1 MAGNAGKAAKA
12 ALKSP
17 VKGALFD
24 ARWVRPGMTGV
35 GQYAL
40 NILRSPAIPRDRCG
54 VILARDCPFPEAFDG
69 YRIFRPG
76 VDIMSHPATE
86 AYEQFIIP
94 WLCLR
99 HGYGSFLS
107 FEGRVPAFHPGVR
120 TYSVIYDLTY
130 AQAKGSHPMKY
141 AVFMGMHA
149 GLSRRFATGI
159 VTISE
164 TVRRDI
170 VRVLGMPE
178 AKVHVAYPAGSRLR
192 DHVPVPVAGLEK
204 PFFLSVGITN
214 PRKNL
219 AAILKGFAEARIH
232 PGLESGLAVTGNA
245 GLAVTGNAGLIAA
258 QGRDIPLDGVRNLGF
273 VEAGELRWLY
283 ENASA
288 LVYASRHEGF
298 GIPLVDAAEFG
309 CPVLCSDIP
318 VFREV
323 MGGSARYFDPD
334 APASIASAM
343 RSALAGSRP
352 RGTERADAS
361 GAAELPNAS
370 RVDALGGKF
379 SWDASARGLAA
390 WMGIA

>member
-1 MAGNAGKAAKA
+1 VTKVAKG
-12 ALKSP
+12 S

-35 GQYAL
+35 GQYAF

-54 VILARDCPFPEAFDG
+54 VILAEDCPFPEAFDG
-69 YRIFRPG
+69 YRIFRSG
-76 VDIMSHPATE
+76 VDIMSHPVTE

-107 FEGRVPAFHPGVR
+107 FEGRVPVFHPGVR

-149 GLSRRFATGI
+149 GLSRRFANGI

-170 VRVLGMPE
+170 VQVLGMPE
-178 AKVHVAYPAGSRLR
+178 DKVHVAYPAGSRLG
-192 DHVPVPVAGLEK
+192 DHVPVPVPGLAK

-219 AAILKGFAEARIH
+219 AAILKGFAEARTH
-232 PGLESGLAVTGNA
+232 GDLSPDLD
-245 GLAVTGNAGLIAA
+245 LAVTGNAGLITG
-258 QGRDIPLDGVRNLGF
+258 QGRDIPLEGVRNLGF
-273 VEAGELRWLY
+273 VGAGELRWLY

-298 GIPLVDAAEFG
+298 GIPLVDATEFG

-343 RSALAGSRP
+343 RSALAEKEPGGP
-352 RGTERADAS
+352 DGTTA
-361 GAAELPNAS
+361 PP
-370 RVDALGGKF
+370 VDALRGKF